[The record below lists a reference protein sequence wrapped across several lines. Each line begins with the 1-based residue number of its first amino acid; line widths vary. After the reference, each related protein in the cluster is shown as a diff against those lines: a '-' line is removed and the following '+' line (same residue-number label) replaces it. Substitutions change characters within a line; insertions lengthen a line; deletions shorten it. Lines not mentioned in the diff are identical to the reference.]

1 MAMHGHFYWNELN
14 TRDPKKA
21 MAFYGQCMDWIFEKM
36 DMESGGKY
44 YICKNGDAMVGGI
57 FTMPSPDFEGIP
69 EHWFSYIAVDDID
82 KRIETALA
90 AGGALVREPF
100 EIQGTGRIAIVQDSN
115 GANLGWMTPAAD

>member
-21 MAFYGQCMDWIFEKM
+21 MAFYGQSLDWTFEEM

-44 YICKNGDAMVGGI
+44 YVCKDGETLVGGI
-57 FTMPSPDFEGIP
+57 FTMPSPEFDGIP
-69 EHWFSYIAVDDID
+69 EHWFSYIAVDNID
-82 KRIETALA
+82 ERVENAIK
-90 AGGALVREPF
+90 AGGTLVREPF
-100 EIQGTGRIAIVQDSN
+100 DVNEVGRIAIMQDVN